1 VVNLVSE
8 GLPRGEIWWTRVTL
22 GVQLS
27 KKEGCRTEIEVQ
39 LQKEV

>member
-1 VVNLVSE
+1 M
-8 GLPRGEIWWTRVTL
+8 TL

-39 LQKEV
+39 LQKGVQLAPGMFF